1 MGKGYNEANQ
11 ARYRFI
17 DSNAFRQRAAQIQ
30 HGDLEELTRD
40 FLAKGK
46 EIERLPDGPKPYE
59 SKPKV
64 KPSKPGNNY
73 EQQQGSDT
81 AEESRHDFEH
91 KVSEIE
97 SDLRDAS
104 LGIRED
110 PELTICEQCEKRIC
124 DATGVPCHEVEEILR
139 LDYVKQS
146 ELTQSETLPSDMP
159 KTKVQGLP
167 TRPQWQLA
175 RDAEV
180 TKKDMEKVL
189 STIFNGTKPSPLERR
204 IVTLKVLRC
213 SNDLI
218 ADLLEKTPENV
229 RKTLSLAR
237 QKGRNSIDS
246 HCMTW
251 G

>member
-11 ARYRFI
+11 ARYRVI
-17 DSNAFRQRAAQIQ
+17 DRNAFRQRAAQIQ
-30 HGDLEELTRD
+30 HGDLEELTRE

-64 KPSKPGNNY
+64 KPSKPANND
-73 EQQQGSDT
+73 EQQKGSDT
-81 AEESRHDFEH
+81 AEESRHEFEH

-104 LGIRED
+104 LGIRD
-110 PELTICEQCEKRIC
+110 DASLTICERCEKRIC
-124 DATGVPCHEVEEILR
+124 DITGVPCHEVEEILR

-146 ELTQSETLPSDMP
+146 ELTQSEILPSDMP
-159 KTKVQGLP
+159 KVEGIL

-175 RDAEV
+175 QDAEV

-189 STIFNGTKPSPLERR
+189 SAIFNGTKPSPLERR

-218 ADLLEKTPENV
+218 ADLLEKTTENV
-229 RKTLSLAR
+229 RKTLSVAR
-237 QKGRNSIDS
+237 QKGRNGIGS
-246 HCMTW
+246 HCMTRA
-251 G
+251 

>member
-1 MGKGYNEANQ
+1 MGKGYNESNQ

-17 DSNAFRQRAAQIQ
+17 DRNSFRRCAAQIQ
-30 HGDLEELTRD
+30 HGDLEELTRE

-64 KPSKPGNNY
+64 KPSKRGNND
-73 EQQQGSDT
+73 QQQKRSDT
-81 AEESRHDFEH
+81 VEESRHDFEH

-110 PELTICEQCEKRIC
+110 PELTICEQCEKKIC
-124 DATGVPCHEVEEILR
+124 DATGVPCHAVEEILR

-146 ELTQSETLPSDMP
+146 ELTQSEILPSDMP
-159 KTKVQGLP
+159 KVEGIL

-175 RDAEV
+175 QDAEV

-189 STIFNGTKPSPLERR
+189 STIFNGTKPNPLERR

-218 ADLLEKTPENV
+218 ADLLEKNAENV
-229 RKTLSLAR
+229 RKTLSVAR
-237 QKGRNSIDS
+237 QKGRNSIAS
-246 HCMTW
+246 HCMTR

>member
-11 ARYRFI
+11 ARYRVI
-17 DSNAFRQRAAQIQ
+17 DRNAFRQRAAQIQ
-30 HGDLEELTRD
+30 HGDLEELTRE

-64 KPSKPGNNY
+64 KPSKPANND
-73 EQQQGSDT
+73 EQQKGSDT
-81 AEESRHDFEH
+81 AEESRHEFEH

-104 LGIRED
+104 LGIRD
-110 PELTICEQCEKRIC
+110 DASLTICERCEKRIC
-124 DATGVPCHEVEEILR
+124 DITGVPCHEVEEILR

-146 ELTQSETLPSDMP
+146 ELTQSETLPSYMP
-159 KTKVQGLP
+159 KTKVEGLL
-167 TRPQWQLA
+167 TQPQWRRA

-180 TKKDMEKVL
+180 TKEDMGEVL

-218 ADLLEKTPENV
+218 ADLLEKNAENV
-229 RKTLSLAR
+229 RKTLSVAR
-237 QKGRNSIDS
+237 QKGRNSIAS
-246 HCMTW
+246 HCMTR